1 MRRFFKKSR
10 SRVGSRGAQP
20 GSRQENLPVSNT
32 RPIQAIAGID
42 SATERVW
49 SCFGHLYLELLA
61 VERRQSSWADFTEVF
76 HRLRPEIEASVPPEA
91 RTAVKQELDH
101 AEREM
106 KRRHTAQT
114 HHRLHEA
121 ALRAL

>member
-1 MRRFFKKSR
+1 
-10 SRVGSRGAQP
+10 
-20 GSRQENLPVSNT
+20 
-32 RPIQAIAGID
+32 
-42 SATERVW
+42 VW
-49 SCFGHLYLELLA
+49 GYFGHLYLELLA
-61 VERRQSSWADFTEVF
+61 VESRQSSWTHFAEVF
-76 HRLRPEIEASVPPEA
+76 NRLRPEIEASLRPEA
-91 RTAVKQELDH
+91 QNAVKQELDH

>member
-1 MRRFFKKSR
+1 MSEARP
-10 SRVGSRGAQP
+10 AQ
-20 GSRQENLPVSNT
+20 G
-32 RPIQAIAGID
+32 IAGID
-42 SATERVW
+42 STTERVW
-49 SCFGHLYLELLA
+49 SCFGRLYLELLA
-61 VERRQSSWADFTEVF
+61 VESRQSSWTSFAEVF
-76 HRLRPEIEASVPPEA
+76 QRLRPEIEASLRAEA
-91 RTAVKQELDH
+91 RIAVKQELDH